1 MRLTRVSVPVVT
13 SALGA
18 AVVYTP
24 ALNGMIRSV
33 RYVKPDSGGLDA
45 GSDIDIVTDK
55 GAVVVWDKDNLDA
68 SAVIYPMVPAHDNTG
83 ALVAGSYAP
92 IPVCDERIKI
102 TVANGGDAGAGTFEF
117 IIEGVAL

>member
-13 SALGA
+13 SSLGA

-24 ALNGMIRSV
+24 ALNGVVRSV
-33 RYVKPDSGGLDA
+33 QYIKPSLGGLDV

-55 GAVVVWDKDNLDA
+55 GAVVVWDKDDLDA
-68 SAVIYPMVPAHDNTG
+68 SAVIYPMVPAHDNEGT
-83 ALVAGSYAP
+83 LVAGSYAP

-117 IIEGVAL
+117 LIEGVAL

>member
-1 MRLTRVSVPVVT
+1 MRLTRVSVAVVT
-13 SALGA
+13 DESGD

-24 ALNGMIRSV
+24 ALNGMVRSV

-83 ALVAGSYAP
+83 TLVVGSYAP

-102 TVANGGDAGAGTFEF
+102 TVANGGNALAGTFEF
-117 IIEGVAL
+117 LIEGVAL

>member
-1 MRLTRVSVPVVT
+1 MRLTRVSVAVVT
-13 SALGA
+13 DAGGA
-18 AVVYTP
+18 ATVYTP

-33 RYVKPDSGGLDA
+33 RYVKPDSGGLDND
-45 GSDIDIVTDK
+45 SDIDIVTDK
-55 GAVVVWDKDNLDA
+55 GAVVVWDKDNLAA
-68 SAVIYPMVPAHDNTG
+68 SAVIYPMVPAQDNKG

-102 TVANGGDAGAGTFEF
+102 TVANGGNAGAGTFEF